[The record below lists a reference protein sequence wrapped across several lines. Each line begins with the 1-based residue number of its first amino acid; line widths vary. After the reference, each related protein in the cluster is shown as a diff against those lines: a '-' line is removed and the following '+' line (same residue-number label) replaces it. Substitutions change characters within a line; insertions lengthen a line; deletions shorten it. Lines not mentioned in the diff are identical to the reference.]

1 LTAEIGEEVVP
12 NVPDIGADDSDSLDQ
27 GQQEALSLGRGLTA
41 RDLRREADEADHD
54 RNERFKGHFD
64 NIGVIAMYAIAI
76 ALLIA
81 GAFWFW
87 HIVTPW
93 HFLEPD
99 QLTVLQN
106 MLTGGVLVSVG
117 TSYMKK
123 RLG

>member
-1 LTAEIGEEVVP
+1 LTAVGGEEVP
-12 NVPDIGADDSDSLDQ
+12 NVPDIGGGETDSLDQ
-27 GQQEALSLGRGLTA
+27 GQQEALSLGRGLPA
-41 RDLRREADEADHD
+41 RDLRREADESDHD

-64 NIGVIAMYAIAI
+64 NIGVAALYVISF
-76 ALLIA
+76 ALLVA
-81 GAFWFW
+81 GTFWFW

-93 HFLEPD
+93 HFLAPD
-99 QLTVLQN
+99 QLAILQN

>member
-1 LTAEIGEEVVP
+1 MTAEAGGEVP
-12 NVPDIGADDSDSLDQ
+12 NVPDVGTGGDEADL
-27 GQQEALSLGRGLTA
+27 GQQEALSLGRGLPV
-41 RDLRREADEADHD
+41 RDLRREADESDHD

-64 NIGVIAMYAIAI
+64 NIGIIALYAIAV

-81 GAFWFW
+81 SAFWFW

-93 HFLEPD
+93 HFLSPQ
-99 QLTVLQN
+99 QLAVLQN

-117 TSYMKK
+117 TAYMKK

>member
-1 LTAEIGEEVVP
+1 LTTEAGEDVP
-12 NVPDIGADDSDSLDQ
+12 NVPDIGADVSDSLDK
-27 GQQEALSLGRGLTA
+27 GQQEALYLGRGSSV
-41 RDLRREADEADHD
+41 RDLRRETDESDHD

-64 NIGVIAMYAIAI
+64 KVGIAALYAVST

-81 GAFWFW
+81 GGFWFW

-93 HFLEPD
+93 HFLAPT
-99 QLTVLQN
+99 QLAVLQN

>member
-1 LTAEIGEEVVP
+1 MSAPTIDEVP
-12 NVPDIGADDSDSLDQ
+12 NVPDIGANESDSVDQ
-27 GQQEALSLGRGLTA
+27 GQQEALFLGRGLPE
-41 RDLRREADEADHD
+41 RDLRKEADESDHD
-54 RNERFKGHFD
+54 RNERFKEHFD
-64 NIGVIAMYAIAI
+64 NIGIAALYAVSF

-81 GAFWFW
+81 GGFWFW

-93 HFLEPD
+93 HFLAPA
-99 QLTVLQN
+99 QLAVLQN

>member
-1 LTAEIGEEVVP
+1 MSSDTGG
-12 NVPDIGADDSDSLDQ
+12 NVPDVPDEGAKDPDSLDA
-27 GQQEALSLGRGLTA
+27 GQMEALSLGRGLPV
-41 RDLRREADEADHD
+41 RDLKQEADESDHD
-54 RNERFKGHFD
+54 RSERFKGHFD
-64 NIGVIAMYAIAI
+64 NIGIAALYVISA

-81 GAFWFW
+81 GSFWFW

-93 HFLEPD
+93 HFLEPA

-117 TSYMKK
+117 TAYMKK